1 MSELV
6 RTSGHESRDIRDLVF
21 NHYTKNP
28 ERNTLQVG
36 EVESN

>member
-6 RTSGHESRDIRDLVF
+6 RTSGHKSRDFRTLVS

-28 ERNTLQVG
+28 ERT
-36 EVESN
+36 SYHKTTR